1 MSRETLDRL
10 KAQIAEQQRIHGEN
24 AREAGHFRA
33 ALPVIE
39 KQIVADALAADDL
52 AALLPMFTQW
62 SAGVSAP
69 VGRVFAWQGALYEVI
84 QSHTTQADWAP
95 DKVPALFKLHAPAGF
110 RLPWKPPT
118 GGHDSPNLND
128 ERTHNDKC
136 WRSLMNGNIT
146 EPSES
151 AQWWEEI
158 EC

>member
-24 AREAGHFRA
+24 
-33 ALPVIE
+33 
-39 KQIVADALAADDL
+39 
-52 AALLPMFTQW
+52 
-62 SAGVSAP
+62 
-69 VGRVFAWQGALYEVI
+69 
-84 QSHTTQADWAP
+84 
-95 DKVPALFKLHAPAGF
+95 APAGF

-128 ERTHNDKC
+128 ERTHNGKC
-136 WRSLMNGNIT
+136 WRSLMNGNT
-146 EPSES
+146 SEPSDT